1 MKSRSHFD
9 FKSTIIPAIF
19 SVIVGICGGI
29 TSVCAQEV
37 AMPDSNSRNGEVLT
51 QVLKKMRSGEKIVP
65 SEFQEFVKAQN
76 DGATTGL
83 KVGEKIP
90 DFALA
95 DQDGNQRRFRDLTG
109 PAGLL
114 LIFSRSADW

>member
-29 TSVCAQEV
+29 PSVCAQEV
-37 AMPDSNSRNGEVLT
+37 AMPDSNSGNGEVLT
-51 QVLKKMRSGEKIVP
+51 QVLKKMRSGEKIAP
-65 SEFQEFVKAQN
+65 SEFQDFVKAQN

-83 KVGEKIP
+83 KVAEKIP
-90 DFALA
+90 DFALV
-95 DQDGNQRRFRDLTG
+95 DQNGNLRKFHDLTG

-114 LIFSRSADW
+114 LVFSRSADW

>member
-1 MKSRSHFD
+1 MKSRSRFE
-9 FKSTIIPAIF
+9 FKSTIIVTIF
-19 SVIVGICGGI
+19 SVIVVFCGRI
-29 TSVCAQEV
+29 PSVSAQEV

-51 QVLKKMRSGEKIVP
+51 QVLKKLRSGEKIAP

-76 DGATTGL
+76 DGATSGL

-90 DFALA
+90 DFALV
-95 DQDGNQRRFRDLTG
+95 DQNGNERKFRDLTG

-114 LIFSRSADW
+114 LVFSRSADW